1 MKKFLNKLFKI
12 MLILTLLFVFI
23 TTSQEFYFHYKFGSS
38 IATNESK
45 KIGEISL
52 YSSPVPYPTIDKLTG
67 HSWIYIKNTS
77 DDDFYI
83 NGDVV
88 PSNQGISFGTTG
100 HPAMDDMGL
109 WVNLEKYNS
118 SYKTN
123 ISITDDFY
131 LEDLEYVETY
141 LDHHDKWDIL
151 YNCTT
156 FASALW
162 NNVQAGRNQKVFAI
176 SPRTLYNK
184 LYKTNNYDINTTYNI
199 YGTAKPYIIQN

>member
-1 MKKFLNKLFKI
+1 MKIFIKKTFQI

-23 TTSQEFYFHYKFGSS
+23 TTSQEFYFHYKYGSS
-38 IATNESK
+38 SSTVNSK
-45 KIGEISL
+45 KIGTISL

-77 DDDFYI
+77 DEDFYI
-83 NGDVV
+83 NGDAV
-88 PSNQGISFGTTG
+88 PPNEGISYGTTG
-100 HPAMDDMGL
+100 HPAMEDIGL
-109 WVNLEKYNS
+109 WINLEKYNS

-123 ISITDDFY
+123 ISLTDAFY
-131 LEDLEYVETY
+131 LEDLKYVETY

-156 FASALW
+156 FATLLW
-162 NNVQAGRNQKVFAI
+162 NNVQAGRNQKIFAI
-176 SPRTLYNK
+176 SPKTLYNK
-184 LYKTNNYDINTTYNI
+184 INKLDNNYKDKHYTI